1 MRTNRDA
8 YTALAIVVGLP
19 LGLSIIIGFPFNTL
33 QKENALYLIQ
43 SILYFLAVFT
53 PDLIIGSYNKT
64 PRTKLQKVRVSA
76 RSLTSTGGLV
86 ALISFPNSETT
97 PLEYFYEWIWLILIL
112 LTALSILAFRLYS
125 SFGMNKV
132 SQKMHAMGL
141 CTIGYAILCSTV
153 IHHFYS
159 LSPVQTICSFL
170 MILGVFNNQVWPGN
184 AKLIATRKKATPSAK
199 RAIDLV
205 ESLSFS
211 SGITLLISLSPSN
224 LANSIADIVAF
235 FLIVFT
241 THWFFSLA
249 KGRQSVNS

>member
-8 YTALAIVVGLP
+8 YTALAIVVGLT

-33 QKENALYLIQ
+33 PKENALYLIQ

-64 PRTKLQKVRVSA
+64 PRTKLQKIRVSA

-97 PLEYFYEWIWLILIL
+97 PLEYFHEWIWLILIL

-125 SFGMNKV
+125 SFGINKV
-132 SQKMHAMGL
+132 SQKLIINGL
-141 CTIGYAILCSTV
+141 RTIGYASLCSAA
-153 IHHFYS
+153 IRYAYG
-159 LSPVQTICSFL
+159 LSPVQAFCSFL
-170 MILGVFNNQVWPGN
+170 IILGIFNHLTWPGN
-184 AKLIATRKKATPSAK
+184 AKLIATRKKATPPAK
-199 RAIDLV
+199 RAIDFI
-205 ESLSFS
+205 ESLSFT
-211 SGITLLISLSPSN
+211 SGITLLISITPSILDLS
-224 LANSIADIVAF
+224 IVDIVTF
-235 FLIVFT
+235 FLTVFT

-249 KGRQSVNS
+249 RGRQPVNS